1 MFLLKG
7 SVCMCKKYRFD
18 TATKHVF
25 VAPCCGDV
33 LEVVFRTLPSLK
45 YSRVSGG
52 LALLN
57 SQ

>member
-1 MFLLKG
+1 
-7 SVCMCKKYRFD
+7 MCKKYRFD